1 MTNMAKKESYLDKF
15 KRLALLEYVSLGNVL
30 GEEGEDLGA
39 PAGPQGGPDGEGPM
53 PPQGGPDMGGADMGG
68 GMPQGGGAMPPQGL
82 NPQGAP
88 ADGADMGGGMPQDDG
103 AMPPQGGPDMG
114 GMPQGGEMPDMGS
127 GALEDDVE
135 EIDVDDL
142 VDSQE
147 ETEKKV
153 AKLMKKFSGAA
164 DKMMTAIDTLS
175 SKIDASSDRL
185 SKLEAEFEKR
195 NPTPVEKI
203 SMRTTDSYPF
213 GQTVDNYW
221 KNKEATSN
229 YRVDNV
235 ENKEPEYTI
244 TKDDV
249 DNISDYQNI
258 AREMNSRRY
267 SLSDLLNL

>member
-30 GEEGEDLGA
+30 GEEGEDSGASADPQDASNDGA
-39 PAGPQGGPDGEGPM
+39 PV
-53 PPQGGPDMGGADMGG
+53 PPQDGTNMGG
-68 GMPQGGGAMPPQGL
+68 GMPQGGEAMPPQGL
-82 NPQGAP
+82 NPQGVP
-88 ADGADMGGGMPQDDG
+88 ADGVDM
-103 AMPPQGGPDMG
+103 
-114 GMPQGGEMPDMGS
+114 GGEMPQNNGTMPSQDGS
-127 GALEDDVE
+127 GMGGDPINMGGNTPEDDVE

-142 VDSQE
+142 VDTQE

-153 AKLMKKFSGAA
+153 AALMKKFSGAA
-164 DKMMTAIDTLS
+164 DKMMSAIDILS

-267 SLSDLLNL
+267 SLADLLNL

>member
-1 MTNMAKKESYLDKF
+1 MTSMAKKESYLDKF

-30 GEEGEDLGA
+30 GEEGDDSGD
-39 PAGPQGGPDGEGPM
+39 PAGPQGASDGRASDPS
-53 PPQGGPDMGGADMGG
+53 QGGADMGG
-68 GMPQGGGAMPPQGL
+68 MPQDGGAMPPQGL
-82 NPQGAP
+82 SPQSTAVDDP
-88 ADGADMGGGMPQDDG
+88 DMEGGTPQSNG
-103 AMPPQGGPDMG
+103 AMHSQDGTDMG
-114 GMPQGGEMPDMGS
+114 GMPQGGEMLDMG
-127 GALEDDVE
+127 GGNPEDDVE

-175 SKIDASSDRL
+175 SKIDASADRL

-195 NPTPVEKI
+195 NPTPIEKI
-203 SMRTTDSYPF
+203 SMRTSDSYPF
-213 GQTVDNYW
+213 GQTVDDYW
-221 KNKEATSN
+221 ENKEATSN